1 MIQAEF
7 SLDLLQSGLVV
18 SSFSILAALFG
29 VTLGILSRRAGV
41 RLAGTVGL
49 AATAAGAVM
58 GTLALGFPLLLASRV
73 LEGFG
78 FLLAAVT
85 MPGLI
90 NRVCPPRLRSVALG
104 IWAAFIP
111 AAMSLMLLAS
121 PVVLEVSGW
130 RGLWWLSALVSLL
143 VAVSFFA
150 LTGQSGEK
158 PRAAAAEGSGRRDL
172 ARPLLVSGIF
182 ACYSALFAA
191 VTAFLPT
198 YWAGYRGMELGSS
211 TYLASLV
218 VIGNIVGNITAGY
231 LVGRGM
237 SLERLMRWALLGGGA
252 SAALAFSGMVPL
264 AGEFAAAWMFT
275 FLSGLLP
282 GAVFAHI
289 GTISPSTDSVPM
301 TTGMIFQGGRHGP
314 GSRSRG
320 PWHGGGDR
328 PGMDRRR
335 GFPAARLPAGCLAVP
350 PVRMKDRPDALR
362 HQDPAGRGQP
372 VPPHPGSCRRPRH
385 RTRPWRK
392 WPPATVGRPAG
403 RAVP

>member
-1 MIQAEF
+1 MTAAPASPPTDPRALLVVAVAIGGGLAAAFHMGKIPGALPVIQAEL

-158 PRAAAAEGSGRRDL
+158 SRAAAAEGSGRRDL

-198 YWAGYRGMELGSS
+198 YWAGYRGMELGSA

-301 TTGMIFQGGRHGP
+301 TTGMIFQGAGMGQVLGP
-314 GSRSRG
+314 VGLG
-320 PWHGGGDR
+320 MAAGTGLGWTGGA
-328 PGMDRRR
+328 
-335 GFPAARLPAGCLAVP
+335 GFLLLVCLLGVW
-350 PVRMKDRPDALR
+350 L
-362 HQDPAGRGQP
+362 
-372 VPPHPGSCRRPRH
+372 CRRCE
-385 RTRPWRK
+385 
-392 WPPATVGRPAG
+392 
-403 RAVP
+403 